1 MAIYE
6 SDLFKGVSQRFITR
20 IANGSEEQ
28 NFKKNAVIFKAGEKA
43 SYFYVL
49 VQGGVQAEIGE
60 EEKAS
65 LAVNRPGEIF
75 GWSALAEPYIYMAT
89 ARCSQDTKVIRVA
102 RDLIEAVIKEHP
114 AEGLA
119 VFQNLTSI
127 LAGRL
132 KYAYHQ
138 LVPEA

>member
-28 NFKKNAVIFKAGEKA
+28 TFKKNAIIFKVGEKA
-43 SYFYVL
+43 AHFYVL
-49 VQGGVQAEIGE
+49 VQGSVQAEIGE

-89 ARCSQDTKVIRVA
+89 ARCAQDTKVIRIS